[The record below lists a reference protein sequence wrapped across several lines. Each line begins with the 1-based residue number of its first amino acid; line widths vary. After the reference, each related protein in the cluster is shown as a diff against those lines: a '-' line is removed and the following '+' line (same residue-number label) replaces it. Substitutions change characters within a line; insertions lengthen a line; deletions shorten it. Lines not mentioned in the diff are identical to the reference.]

1 MRRGPS
7 AGAELLFLPPSSPD
21 LNPIEMT
28 FAKLTASLSKAA
40 GCTVEGL
47 PKAIVWLLGT
57 FLPQKCRNDLVA
69 AGYGPT

>member
-1 MRRGPS
+1 
-7 AGAELLFLPPSSPD
+7 
-21 LNPIEMT
+21 MT